1 MLRKLIFCSGHPK
14 HVVYISSQFSRLL
27 AISSLPPN
35 SESSSDLKNLCY
47 NGQLIEALLEMG
59 IKGLEVKFD
68 DYDTLLTECVKQRAI
83 KEGQRVHSHMI
94 KTCYL
99 PPVYLRTRL
108 IVFYNKCGCLGDARK
123 VLDEMAERN
132 VVSWT
137 AMISAY
143 SQKGYYSEAL
153 GLFVNL
159 LRSGTEPNEFTFA
172 TVLTSCTGAS
182 GFDHGS
188 QIHSLTIK
196 TSFSSHIYVGS
207 SLLDMYAK
215 SCNINEAREIFDSL
229 AKRDVVSCTAIISGY
244 AQMGLDT
251 EALDLFR
258 KLQNEGMNSNY
269 VTYASL
275 LTALSGLAALGHG
288 KQVHSHILRSELL
301 CYVVLHNSLIDMY
314 SKCGKLTYSRRIFDY
329 MTERSVI
336 SWNAM
341 LVGYSKYGMGRE
353 ALELFQLMR
362 EEERVKPDSVTYLA
376 VLSGCSHGGM
386 EDKGLEIFYE
396 MVEPKIEHYGC
407 VVDLLGRSG
416 QVEKAFELIRKMPFE
431 PTSAIWGS
439 LLGACKV
446 HTDVRIGEVV
456 AQKLI
461 QIEPENAGNYVI
473 LSNLYATAN
482 RWEDVKN
489 IRELMKEKAVIKEPG
504 RSWIEIE
511 QTLHTFHASD
521 RSHPRK
527 VEVFAKVKDLSVKF
541 KEFGYVPNLG
551 CVLYDVD
558 EEQKERILLGHSEK
572 LAMAFGLMHTSK
584 GMSIRIMKN
593 LRICVDCHNFA
604 KFVSKIYERKV
615 SLRDKNRFH
624 DIVEGVCSCGDYW

>member
-1 MLRKLIFCSGHPK
+1 MIQWINKDALNTT
-14 HVVYISSQFSRLL
+14 Y
-27 AISSLPPN
+27 N
-35 SESSSDLKNLCY
+35 LKTAAHFILDFLY
-47 NGQLIEALLEMG
+47 YWFHIVIE
-59 IKGLEVKFD
+59 
-68 DYDTLLTECVKQRAI
+68 T
-83 KEGQRVHSHMI
+83 
-94 KTCYL
+94 
-99 PPVYLRTRL
+99 
-108 IVFYNKCGCLGDARK
+108 
-123 VLDEMAERN
+123 
-132 VVSWT
+132 
-137 AMISAY
+137 Y
-143 SQKGYYSEAL
+143 SFA
-153 GLFVNL
+153 
-159 LRSGTEPNEFTFA
+159 GTEPNEFTFA

-182 GFDHGS
+182 GLDHGS

-215 SCNINEAREIFDSL
+215 SCNIHEAREIFESL
-229 AKRDVVSCTAIISGY
+229 PKRDVVSCTAIISGY
-244 AQMGLDT
+244 AQIGLDT

-275 LTALSGLAALGHG
+275 LTALSGLAALDHG

-301 CYVVLHNSLIDMY
+301 CYVVLQNSLIDMY
-314 SKCGKLTYSRRIFDY
+314 SKCGVLTYSRRVFDY

-362 EEERVKPDSVTYLA
+362 EEKRVKPDSVTYLA

-386 EDKGLEIFYE
+386 EDKGFEIFYE

-416 QVEKAFELIRKMPFE
+416 QVEKAFEFIRKMPFE

-446 HTDVRIGEVV
+446 HMNVEIGVFV

-461 QIEPENAGNYVI
+461 EIEPENAGNYVI
-473 LSNLYATAN
+473 LSNLYAIAN

-489 IRELMKEKAVIKEPG
+489 VRELMKEKDVIKEPG

-527 VEVFAKVKDLSVKF
+527 EEVFAKLKVLSVKF
-541 KEFGYVPNLG
+541 KELGYVPDLG

-572 LAMAFGLMHTSK
+572 LAMAFGLMYTSK

-624 DIVEGVCSCGDYW
+624 NIVEGVCSCGDYW